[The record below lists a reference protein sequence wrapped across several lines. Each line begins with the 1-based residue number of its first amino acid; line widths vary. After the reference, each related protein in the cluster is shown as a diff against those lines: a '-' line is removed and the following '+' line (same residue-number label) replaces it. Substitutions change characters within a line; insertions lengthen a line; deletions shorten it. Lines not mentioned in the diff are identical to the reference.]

1 MDFLVKRDDLLKVLQ
16 SCFGIVERKQTMP
29 VLANVLL
36 EIKENQLTVIATDT
50 EIEAIFTITPE
61 KINSIDKINK
71 TTVSAKKLLEICRNM
86 PAGSTLHFCFNSEK
100 MKMKV
105 VAGGSRFVLSCL
117 ADDQFPNLKLDIQG
131 GSCNLP
137 QEALLTALKKVHFS
151 MGYQDVRYFLNGLL
165 LEFVNQELAFV
176 ATDGHR
182 LAITKLLLEKT
193 PEYTENKAFDDNS
206 HIKIILPRKAVVEL
220 MRLLD
225 QVPDNI
231 KVLFSKN
238 HIQFSLQHIVFTAK
252 LLEGQ
257 YPDYKRVIP
266 NKGPYELSARKET
279 FKQALNSVSILAN
292 EQYNG
297 VLFEL
302 KESNP
307 EMVLQTYN
315 PEQEVAHAKI
325 PVDYTGK
332 DVKIGFNIRY
342 LNEILGVLSEDC
354 FKLTLENEQGSALIQ
369 QDADASTQYVVMPIR
384 I

>member
-1 MDFLVKRDDLLKVLQ
+1 
-16 SCFGIVERKQTMP
+16 
-29 VLANVLL
+29 
-36 EIKENQLTVIATDT
+36 
-50 EIEAIFTITPE
+50 
-61 KINSIDKINK
+61 
-71 TTVSAKKLLEICRNM
+71 
-86 PAGSTLHFCFNSEK
+86 
-100 MKMKV
+100 
-105 VAGGSRFVLSCL
+105 
-117 ADDQFPNLKLDIQG
+117 
-131 GSCNLP
+131 
-137 QEALLTALKKVHFS
+137 

-165 LEFVNQELAFV
+165 LEFINQELAFV

-182 LAITKLLLEKT
+182 LAITRLLLEKLLNIQRINLLT
-193 PEYTENKAFDDNS
+193 IL

-231 KVLFSKN
+231 NILFSKN
-238 HIQFSLQHIVFTAK
+238 HIQFQLKDIIFMFK

-279 FKQALNSVSILAN
+279 FKQALSSVSILAN

-325 PVDYTGK
+325 PVDYAGK

-342 LNEILGVLSEDC
+342 LNEIFRC
-354 FKLTLENEQGSALIQ
+354 FTLKMISNLL
-369 QDADASTQYVVMPIR
+369 
-384 I
+384 